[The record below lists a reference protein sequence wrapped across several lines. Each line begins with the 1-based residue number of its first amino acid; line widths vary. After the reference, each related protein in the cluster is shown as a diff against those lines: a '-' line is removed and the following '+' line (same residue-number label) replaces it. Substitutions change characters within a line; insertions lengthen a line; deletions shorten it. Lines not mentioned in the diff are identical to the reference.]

1 MGVLV
6 VEMAGVMAH
15 HKVSVNFLEDSMEVQ
30 LAPLM
35 IREVLPVQ
43 KRKWEV
49 RKRLMVSPD
58 QLSVVMWYVQYF
70 QE

>member
-43 KRKWEV
+43 KRKGEV